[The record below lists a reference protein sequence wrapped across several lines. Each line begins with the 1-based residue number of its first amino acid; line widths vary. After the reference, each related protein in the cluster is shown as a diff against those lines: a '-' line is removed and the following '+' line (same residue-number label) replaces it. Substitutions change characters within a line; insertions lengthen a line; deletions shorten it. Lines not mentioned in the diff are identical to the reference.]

1 MDFSNREV
9 KRAQV
14 NLIDGKL
21 KDYGV
26 NGEQFYIECQK
37 KLISEL
43 QIEDGGKKFSFE
55 KIDGKNLEK
64 NKLLAMYLCLRFKLA
79 GFEVEYEETK
89 TEYIAT
95 VKWFEWQ

>member
-14 NLIDGKL
+14 NLIDNKL

-26 NGEQFYIECQK
+26 NGEKFYLECQQ

-55 KIDGKNLEK
+55 KVDEKNLEK

-79 GFEVEYEETK
+79 GFEVEYSETK

>member
-14 NLIDGKL
+14 KLIDNKL

-26 NGEQFYIECQK
+26 NGENFYLECQK

-55 KIDGKNLEK
+55 KIDEKSLEK
-64 NKLLAMYLCLRFKLA
+64 NKLIAMYLCLRFKLA
-79 GFEVEYEETK
+79 GFEVEYKETK

>member
-1 MDFSNREV
+1 
-9 KRAQV
+9 
-14 NLIDGKL
+14 
-21 KDYGV
+21 
-26 NGEQFYIECQK
+26 
-37 KLISEL
+37 LISEL

-55 KIDGKNLEK
+55 KIDEKNLEK

-95 VKWFEWQ
+95 VKWFEWF

>member
-14 NLIDGKL
+14 NLIDSKL
-21 KDYGV
+21 KNYGV

-55 KIDGKNLEK
+55 KIDEKNLEK
-64 NKLLAMYLCLRFKLA
+64 NKLLAMYLCLRFKLS
-79 GFEVEYEETK
+79 GFEVEYKETK
-89 TEYIAT
+89 TEYISI